1 MVKNTADP
9 LGTLS
14 VGNVVTMSTT
24 LYKSNFK
31 RYFLVSLRSTG
42 WTALTLL
49 SYFGFIILG
58 SILYALTN
66 SWIVLVPVALGW
78 FILVL
83 YLSAKSCRDHAVICR
98 LAYQELIDAPET
110 IAVAT
115 KHLKPRTWRFLRL
128 HWLIALYMVLIYIG
142 TGIAL
147 SIAAAAISAL
157 MVAIGN
163 TFIAIIGNL
172 LIVGL
177 YIGWLL
183 LLIRFYASWFIAELP
198 LAIEQNMSA
207 SYSISRSSRLSEV
220 AVRRLILIIM
230 VAFLITMPL
239 ALPGQGLFVFGSL
252 MTSPRFGG
260 AVGNETIGGAVI
272 LLSLLLLLAVNLFA
286 MPFWQTIKAIIYFDL
301 RNRREGNDL
310 SI

>member
-31 RYFLVSLRSTG
+31 RYLLVSLRSTG
-42 WTALTLL
+42 WTFLSIL
-49 SYFGFIILG
+49 SYFGFAFLG
-58 SILYALTN
+58 GILYGLTR
-66 SWIVLVPVALGW
+66 SWLVAIPVVVGW

-83 YLSAKSCRDHAVICR
+83 YLSAKSCTDHAIICR
-98 LAYQELIDAPET
+98 LAYQELIDTPET

-128 HWLIALYMVLIYIG
+128 HWLIGLYMFLISLGSGIVL
-142 TGIAL
+142 GIANNVV
-147 SIAAAAISAL
+147 SYL
-157 MVAIGN
+157 MFSTMN
-163 TFIAIIGNL
+163 TFAIIIGGL
-172 LIVGL
+172 LILGFD
-177 YIGWLL
+177 ICWFL

-207 SYSISRSSRLSEV
+207 NYSISRSSQLSKV
-220 AVRRLILIIM
+220 AIRRLVLTIL

-239 ALPGQGLFVFGSL
+239 ALPGQGLLVFGSL
-252 MTSPRFGG
+252 MSSPRFGG
-260 AVGNETIGGAVI
+260 SVNNEATGGAVI
-272 LLSLLLLLAVNLFA
+272 LLGFLLLLVIGLFS
-286 MPFWQTIKAIIYFDL
+286 MPFWQTIKAVVYFDL
-301 RNRREGNDL
+301 RNRREGSDL